1 MTEPAST
8 LASDQEPQPQDRARA
23 LQALGAALAALSPHL
38 PVASRERGTET
49 AAVQQ
54 FLDELA
60 RQAALAAGAAAAEFW
75 LLTDGRPHVLA
86 QWRSSGEAGSPAMEP
101 APQGAGGQRAPEAL
115 PAASR
120 SAVPAP
126 CDGRPAPIEQVLAAR
141 APVMW
146 EDSAGTID
154 VAIPIRFGAAPVGVA
169 MVRGCP
175 RPLTTNLLEALE
187 VLGRLGVAAARAE
200 EARAAERARMRRFEL
215 LLNLATLPD
224 LSLEAP
230 ATITPA
236 PAIVEDE
243 GARRLPA
250 PPTSDQGQRRGS
262 PGLGASLE
270 HIARVIR
277 EGLGVEHAG
286 ILVYDPARR
295 LLAPPAEPAAR
306 AASPDGAGA
315 ERPHDDAL
323 RGLLLQRV
331 VHTGQPLLLS
341 TASGAPAER
350 DALQAL
356 GASAALAV
364 PLAVEGEPRG
374 VLFVADTRSDAFD
387 AEDLA
392 FLQLLAARVSLLIER
407 AELAGAQRELERQRA
422 QAAARQ
428 EFLGIVTHELKTP
441 VAVMRAYTEVLLA
454 RAQKRQHSDEVE
466 LLERIDDQAERLLK
480 MVEQV
485 LDLQRID
492 AGLFPLE
499 IARVDLGAL
508 AARVAE
514 DLQVASPEVRLQV
527 RVDPADGQ
535 SGRLEVRADRRR
547 IEQVLTNLI
556 QNAVRFSPPGGVVE
570 IWVRPATE
578 ADAGLGAPGG
588 GRFALVSVRDQGPG
602 VSEVDRARIFN
613 RFYQGKGGERLHRG
627 HGGLGVGLY
636 IAREIVTRHGGELWL
651 EPAQPGAGAT
661 FTFSL
666 PVEGPTEPA

>member
-8 LASDQEPQPQDRARA
+8 LASDREPQPRERARA
-23 LQALGAALAALSPHL
+23 LQALGAAVASLSLRL

-60 RQAALAAGAAAAEFW
+60 RQSALAAGAAAAELW
-75 LLTDGRPHVLA
+75 LLADGRPHVVA

-101 APQGAGGQRAPEAL
+101 APQGAGGQSAPEAL
-115 PAASR
+115 PATGR
-120 SAVPAP
+120 SAMPAP
-126 CDGRPAPIEQVLAAR
+126 RDGCPAPIERALAAR
-141 APVMW
+141 APVTW
-146 EDSAGTID
+146 ENGAGTID
-154 VAIPIRFGAAPVGVA
+154 VAIPIRLGAEPAGVA
-169 MVRGCP
+169 MVRGGS
-175 RPLTTNLLEALE
+175 RPPTTELLEALE

-236 PAIVEDE
+236 PAVVGGEDAE
-243 GARRLPA
+243 HLPT
-250 PPTSDQGQRRGS
+250 PPASDHGRRRGS

-270 HIARVIR
+270 HIAQVIR

-295 LLAPPAEPAAR
+295 RLVSPAEPIAQAAP
-306 AASPDGAGA
+306 PDGAAA
-315 ERPHDDAL
+315 ETPRAGVL
-323 RGLLLQRV
+323 RRLLLQRV

-341 TASGAPAER
+341 TSSGAPAER

-374 VLFVADTRSDAFD
+374 VLFVADARGDAFD

-392 FLQLLAARVSLLIER
+392 FLQLLAARVGLLIER

-454 RAQKRQHSDEVE
+454 RAQKRRHEDEVE

-527 RVDPADGQ
+527 RVDPPGNQA
-535 SGRLEVRADRRR
+535 GRIEVRADRRR

-570 IWVRPATE
+570 IWVRPATAAE
-578 ADAGLGAPGG
+578 AGPGAPGG

-602 VSEVDRARIFN
+602 VSEADRARIFN

-636 IAREIVTRHGGELWL
+636 IAREIVMRHGGELWL